1 MLFNT
6 DEGENQ
12 ISNDLSMALELLWFG
27 MKWLFI
33 SMMEKQKIPI
43 AFLRALQCSSIS
55 QG

>member
-12 ISNDLSMALELLWFG
+12 ISNDLSMALEPLWFG

-43 AFLRALQCSSIS
+43 AFIRALQFPSIS